1 VSEGSID
8 ETAIG
13 AVAVVTG
20 GSGGA
25 GREVVSALAERSFAV
40 VLVYLRDQAKAEAA
54 VEDVLA
60 HGGTALA
67 VRADVTDEL
76 DVERVFDE
84 TAAAFG
90 GADVVVHAAP
100 AGEALVR
107 RHAER
112 RVRPGGTTVN
122 VADGHGV
129 AAALDLVDR
138 WDGRG

>member
-1 VSEGSID
+1 MSEGSID

-20 GSGGA
+20 GSRGA

-100 AGEALVR
+100 ASAALVR

-112 RVRPGGTTVN
+112 RLRPGGTTVS
-122 VADGHGV
+122 VADGGGV
-129 AAALDLVDR
+129 AGALDLVER
-138 WDGRG
+138 WGGRG